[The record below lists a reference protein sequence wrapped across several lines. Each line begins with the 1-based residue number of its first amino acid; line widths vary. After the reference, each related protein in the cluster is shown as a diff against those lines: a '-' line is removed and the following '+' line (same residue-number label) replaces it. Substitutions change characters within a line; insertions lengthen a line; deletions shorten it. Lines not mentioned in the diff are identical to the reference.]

1 MRQVVEDDTGD
12 QIPGEQVLVQG
23 HVCGGRGRD
32 DLLDD
37 QFAAG
42 TRRFPLLQGAV
53 QGIAHRAVGVVYQY
67 GAQRSLPTAL
77 FGQVTKDA
85 IPPGGV
91 TSEPTQFLLGRS
103 GKDRFQVGAYI
114 GGPGQL
120 YRQFPVTWGVG
131 SQFGVGRVDAGLDL
145 GGGRTIAEASV
156 DTALGGPK
164 GCVALPGGT

>member
-1 MRQVVEDDTGD
+1 LSASHAS
-12 QIPGEQVLVQG
+12 P
-23 HVCGGRGRD
+23 
-32 DLLDD
+32 
-37 QFAAG
+37 
-42 TRRFPLLQGAV
+42 TRRSSDL
-53 QGIAHRAVGVVYQY
+53 
-67 GAQRSLPTAL
+67 
-77 FGQVTKDA
+77 QVTKDA
-85 IPPGGV
+85 IRPGGV

-164 GCVALPGGT
+164 GCVALPGGTQVGELTAHERGECPASPVGGPHPHPGPPGNAA